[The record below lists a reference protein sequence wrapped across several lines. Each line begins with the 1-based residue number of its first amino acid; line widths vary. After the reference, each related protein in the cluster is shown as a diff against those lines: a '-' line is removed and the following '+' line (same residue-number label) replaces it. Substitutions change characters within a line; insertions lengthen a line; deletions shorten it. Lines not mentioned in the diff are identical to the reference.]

1 MAINS
6 MASYNQYDNLQELDY
21 TSDPK
26 YVSTEGCFACNMNNG
41 NSQWV
46 PFEFGELFPSSP
58 G

>member
-1 MAINS
+1 

-46 PFEFGELFPSSP
+46 PFEFGGLFSGFP